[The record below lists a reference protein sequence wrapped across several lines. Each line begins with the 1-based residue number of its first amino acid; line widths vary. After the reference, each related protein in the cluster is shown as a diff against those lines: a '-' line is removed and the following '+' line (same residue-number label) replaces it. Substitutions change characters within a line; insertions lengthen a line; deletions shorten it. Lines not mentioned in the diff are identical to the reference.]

1 MSFLN
6 KLLNSGHTVTR
17 LMDLADKAPQWRSQL
32 VSKKNEFTSGAFRD
46 AVMGM
51 CALVAAADGTVTAEE
66 RAQVAGLITGDAVLD
81 NFPAEQLRTLFD
93 GNCDRLVQDPA
104 FGRAH
109 VLQQIT
115 KVAGKPEQARAVVQI
130 GIMIANADGTLSPAE
145 VHAVRDACA
154 ALGIPPLLEL
164 PR

>member
-6 KLLNSGHTVTR
+6 KLLSSGHTVTR
-17 LMDLADKAPQWRSQL
+17 LMDLVDRAPRWRSQL
-32 VSKKNEFTSGAFRD
+32 LARKHEFTGGAFRD

-66 RAQVAGLITGDAVLD
+66 RAQVAGLITAEPVLD
-81 NFPAEQLRTLFD
+81 NFPAEELRALFD
-93 GNCDRLVQDPA
+93 GNCERLLRDPA

-130 GIMIANADGTLSPAE
+130 GIMTANADGTLSPAE

-154 ALGIPPLLEL
+154 ALGIPPVLEL